1 MLCDSHC
8 HLESQQAPY
17 PKDMLLITCGY
28 SVESSLRNLE
38 IAKGNQNVY
47 CCVGIAPQEAQK
59 FGSWAELEKAVAEIG
74 GMLEAGRGKFR
85 SGEAGAGYSKIVA
98 VGEIGLDFH
107 WAKSGQERGMQE
119 KCFVRMLLIAEKY
132 GMPVV
137 IHCRKA
143 EEEVLG
149 MLSQSKVRFL
159 MHCFSGNAL
168 QAGRAVELGGMISIP
183 PLRSKGRKRVIKFV
197 PMERIVAESD
207 SPAIGKSPQAVRDA
221 VAMVAEYR
229 GIGIEEAEGGM
240 LSNACKFFG
249 IKEGGNHA

>member
-1 MLCDSHC
+1 MRGIESMLCDSHC

-38 IAKGNQNVY
+38 IAKGNPNVY
-47 CCVGIAPQEAQK
+47 CCVGISPQEAQK
-59 FGSWAELEKAVAEIG
+59 FGSAEGIRQAAQEIE
-74 GMLEAGRGKFR
+74 GMLEKRGPKV
-85 SGEAGAGYSKIVA
+85 VA

-107 WAKSGQERGMQE
+107 WAKSGQEREMQKE
-119 KCFVRMLLIAEKY
+119 CFGRMLLIAGKY

-221 VAMVAEYR
+221 VAMVAEYK
-229 GIGIEEAEGGM
+229 GIGKEEAEGGM